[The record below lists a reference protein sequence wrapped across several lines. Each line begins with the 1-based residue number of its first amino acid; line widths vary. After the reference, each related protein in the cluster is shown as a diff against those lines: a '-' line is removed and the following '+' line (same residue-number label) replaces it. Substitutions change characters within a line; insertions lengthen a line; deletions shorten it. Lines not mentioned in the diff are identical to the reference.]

1 MSRYFIEDAKCG
13 YDTVFDGCGP
23 HSTVASAIKY
33 KEEDGHTG
41 WIYCVHPDGLWPM
54 IALYEEDVYEEI
66 IRGEFPEGPDY
77 DADSFGGL
85 NWDPEETESLFEALA
100 KNKNNGATNLIRYAY
115 NLCTCPT
122 EEEAELLSLGIGH
135 YSDEIEVPIL
145 IGEKQYMEDLEE

>member
-23 HSTVASAIKY
+23 HATVASAIKY
-33 KEEDGHTG
+33 KEDTGETG

-54 IALYEEDVYEEI
+54 IALYEDDVYEEI
-66 IRGEFPEGPDY
+66 IRGEFPDGPDY
-77 DADSFGGL
+77 EASSFGGL
-85 NWDPEETESLFEALA
+85 NWNPEETETLFEVLA
-100 KNKNNGATNLIRYAY
+100 KNKNSGAANLIRYAY

-122 EEEAELLSLGIGH
+122 EEEAELLNLGIGH

-145 IGEKQYMEDLEE
+145 IGEKEYFEGLE